1 LTVEQITAEIEA
13 DAEIIRTPCADG
25 DVVWRCWGTGPPVVL
40 LHGGYGSWLHWLRN
54 VRPLS
59 QRFAV
64 IVPDMPGFG
73 DSASPPEPYSPT
85 SLATILAIGL
95 NRLLGDETAFDLVG
109 FSFGGTVAGEVAL
122 ASPFNVRRLVIVGT
136 SSLAPPGGPRPEP
149 LEWRT
154 AENPQ
159 SIHREN
165 LRRLMI
171 ADPGRIDD
179 LAVHIQRVNTSKAR
193 VASRRF
199 RSHRLL
205 NRALPLL
212 KMPRAGIWGGED
224 AMGRHGL
231 DAIETAIRS
240 LDPLSAFEV
249 VPGAGHW
256 VCFEQPEL
264 FNSTLVKILGSPA
277 AI

>member
-1 LTVEQITAEIEA
+1 
-13 DAEIIRTPCADG
+13 
-25 DVVWRCWGTGPPVVL
+25 
-40 LHGGYGSWLHWLRN
+40 LRN
-54 VRPLS
+54 VQPLS
-59 QRFAV
+59 RRFAV

-73 DSASPPEPYSPT
+73 DSTSPPEPYTPT
-85 SLATILAIGL
+85 SLATILASGL
-95 NRLLGDETAFDLVG
+95 DRLLGPTTPFDLVG
-109 FSFGGTVAGEVAL
+109 FSFGGTVAGELAL
-122 ASPFNVRRLVIVGT
+122 LRPFDVRRLVIVGT

-149 LEWRT
+149 LKWRA
-154 AENPQ
+154 AENPET
-159 SIHREN
+159 IHREN

-179 LAVHIQRVNTSKAR
+179 LAVHIQTVNTSKAR
-193 VASRRF
+193 MASRRF

-231 DAIETAIRS
+231 DAIEVEIRA
-240 LDPLSAFEV
+240 LDPLSVFEV

-264 FNSTLVKILGSPA
+264 FNASLVKILGSPA